1 VRRRDPGPTRWT
13 DAPPTANTIVKEQ
26 LVNHS
31 YRTRRL
37 GAASGWDPSPGWGQP
52 ASWSPLI
59 DSGPL
64 PLRAA
69 SSVARWWWPALA
81 TGGFLAV
88 AGFVLGHDDPTPGLS
103 QRGLLTITL
112 TAAVVVLLTLR
123 RAAGPGPL
131 ARAMAEY
138 TLVALLA
145 VLLATTG
152 LPLAPPPPGATQ
164 ASVAPDR
171 RPALVKT
178 LDGFRDWLATW
189 WQWANQEYDRRTSP
203 PSTTTPSQRRALA
216 PSPAPAAIAST
227 RRLW

>member
-1 VRRRDPGPTRWT
+1 
-13 DAPPTANTIVKEQ
+13 VKEQ
-26 LVNHS
+26 LVHHS
-31 YRTRRL
+31 YQTRRL
-37 GAASGWDPSPGWGQP
+37 GGAPGWDQPPGWGQP
-52 ASWSPLI
+52 TGWSPLI
-59 DSGPL
+59 DNGPL

-69 SSVARWWWPALA
+69 SSVARWWWPTLA

-103 QRGLLTITL
+103 QRSLAAIAL
-112 TAAVVVLLTLR
+112 AAVVVVLLSIR

-131 ARAMAEY
+131 ARAIAEY

-152 LPLAPPPPGATQ
+152 LQLAPPPAGGTR

-178 LDGFRDWLATW
+178 LDGFRDWLAAW
-189 WQWANQEYDRRTSP
+189 WRWADQEYDRRTSP
-203 PSTTTPSQRRALA
+203 PSTTPDPGRALA
-216 PSPAPAAIAST
+216 PSPTPIAST
-227 RRLW
+227 RRPR

>member
-13 DAPPTANTIVKEQ
+13 DAPPTANTLVKEQ
-26 LVNHS
+26 LVHHG

-37 GAASGWDPSPGWGQP
+37 GGAPGWDQPPGWGQP
-52 ASWSPLI
+52 TSWSPLI
-59 DSGPL
+59 DTGPL
-64 PLRAA
+64 PFRAA
-69 SSVARWWWPALA
+69 GSVARWWWPALA

-88 AGFVLGHDDPTPGLS
+88 AGFVLGHDDPAPGLS
-103 QRGLLTITL
+103 GRGLVTIAL
-112 TAAVVVLLTLR
+112 AAAVVVLLSIR
-123 RAAGPGPL
+123 RTAGPGPL

-145 VLLATTG
+145 GLLATTG
-152 LPLAPPPPGATQ
+152 LPLAQPPAGATQ

-189 WQWANQEYDRRTSP
+189 WRWADQEYDRRTSP
-203 PSTTTPSQRRALA
+203 PSTTTRSQGRAMA
-216 PSPAPAAIAST
+216 PSPIPIAST
-227 RRLW
+227 RRPR